1 MSAFQEVRGGGGVS
15 KTKVGRRFNPNK
27 YGMIFCPNCSGS
39 GRSFAD
45 AQGVNV
51 CKVCGGFG
59 LIKKEEKKAS
69 RIESHLFVCVGE
81 FVPEKA

>member
-1 MSAFQEVRGGGGVS
+1 MS
-15 KTKVGRRFNPNK
+15 KTKVGRGFNPNK
-27 YGMIFCPNCSGS
+27 YGMIFCPDCRGS

-59 LIKKEEKKAS
+59 LIKKEERKAS
-69 RIESHLFVCVGE
+69 LIESHLFGGLGE
-81 FVPEKA
+81 FLPEKA

>member
-1 MSAFQEVRGGGGVS
+1 VS
-15 KTKVGRRFNPNK
+15 QTKVGRRFNPDR

-39 GRSFAD
+39 GRSFAE

-59 LIKKEEKKAS
+59 LIRNEEKKAS
-69 RIESHLFVCVGE
+69 LIESPLFGNYTNSSSYNSS
-81 FVPEKA
+81 KGGGG

>member
-1 MSAFQEVRGGGGVS
+1 MS
-15 KTKVGRRFNPNK
+15 KTDIGRRFNPNK
-27 YGMIFCPNCSGS
+27 YGMVFCPNCSGS

-69 RIESHLFVCVGE
+69 LTEGHLFGGLGE
-81 FVPEKA
+81 FVSEKT

>member
-1 MSAFQEVRGGGGVS
+1 MS

-39 GRSFAD
+39 GRSFAE

-69 RIESHLFVCVGE
+69 LIESHLFGGLGE
-81 FVPEKA
+81 FVSEKA

>member
-1 MSAFQEVRGGGGVS
+1 MS
-15 KTKVGRRFNPNK
+15 KTKVGRGFNPNK

-51 CKVCGGFG
+51 CNVCNVCGGFG

-69 RIESHLFVCVGE
+69 LIESHLFGCLGE
-81 FVPEKA
+81 FVSEKA

>member
-1 MSAFQEVRGGGGVS
+1 MS
-15 KTKVGRRFNPNK
+15 KTKVGRGFNPNK
-27 YGMIFCPNCSGS
+27 YGMIFCPDCRGS

-59 LIKKEEKKAS
+59 LIKKEERKAS
-69 RIESHLFVCVGE
+69 LVESHLLSWLGE

>member
-1 MSAFQEVRGGGGVS
+1 VN
-15 KTKVGRRFNPNK
+15 KTKVGKRFNPNK
-27 YGMIFCPNCSGS
+27 YGMIFCPYCSGC

-51 CKVCGGFG
+51 CNVCGGFG

-69 RIESHLFVCVGE
+69 LIESHLFGYLGE
-81 FVPEKA
+81 FLSEKA

>member
-1 MSAFQEVRGGGGVS
+1 MN
-15 KTKVGRRFNPNK
+15 KTKIAERFNPEK
-27 YGMIFCPNCSGS
+27 YDMTFCPGCSGS

-45 AQGVNV
+45 AQGVNVCNV

-69 RIESHLFVCVGE
+69 LIESHLFGCLVE
-81 FVPEKA
+81 FLSEKA

>member
-1 MSAFQEVRGGGGVS
+1 MN
-15 KTKVGRRFNPNK
+15 KTKITERFNPEK
-27 YGMIFCPNCSGS
+27 YGMDVCPGCRGS

-59 LIKKEEKKAS
+59 FIKKEDSNSFQNDRVTVQLRK
-69 RIESHLFVCVGE
+69 
-81 FVPEKA
+81 

>member
-1 MSAFQEVRGGGGVS
+1 VN
-15 KTKVGRRFNPNK
+15 KTKIAERFNPNK
-27 YGMIFCPNCSGS
+27 YGMLFCPGCSGS
-39 GRSFAD
+39 GRVCND

-69 RIESHLFVCVGE
+69 LIEGHLLGCLGE
-81 FVPEKA
+81 FVSEKA

>member
-1 MSAFQEVRGGGGVS
+1 VS
-15 KTKVGRRFNPNK
+15 KTKVGRGFNPNK

-51 CKVCGGFG
+51 CNVCNVCGGFG
-59 LIKKEEKKAS
+59 LIKKEEKKGS
-69 RIESHLFVCVGE
+69 LIESHLFGCLGE
-81 FVPEKA
+81 FVSEKV

>member
-1 MSAFQEVRGGGGVS
+1 MS
-15 KTKVGRRFNPNK
+15 KTDIGRRFNPNK
-27 YGMIFCPNCSGS
+27 YGMVFCPNCSGS

-51 CKVCGGFG
+51 CEVCGGFG

-69 RIESHLFVCVGE
+69 RIKGVLLYHLGE
-81 FVPEKA
+81 FVLE

>member
-1 MSAFQEVRGGGGVS
+1 MS
-15 KTKVGRRFNPNK
+15 KTKVGRGFNPNK

-51 CKVCGGFG
+51 CNVCNVCGGFG

-69 RIESHLFVCVGE
+69 LIESHLFGCLGG
-81 FVPEKA
+81 FVSEKA